1 MKPPIQIDPWSVIET
16 SWNPEAHI
24 MSESLFALGNGRMG
38 HRANHEEAFS
48 GKHLQGSYVAGIYYP
63 DKTKVGWWKN
73 GYPEYFAK
81 VLNAVNYIGIDVKV
95 NGETLDL
102 NKARVSDFYREL
114 SMEHGLLSRH
124 FTATLE
130 NGTTVTVEAQRF
142 LSIVRDEVSA
152 QQFRVTVDR
161 AAEVVLEPYLDFNV
175 VNSDANWD
183 ETFWAQEGHEAGSW
197 VKAKTKKLDFVVAA
211 AMECVLEGAQGQAK
225 GLAAGREGY
234 AAQVFTLQAE
244 AGTAYTLHK
253 YVGVVSSMN
262 APATEVESKARARAA
277 EAHKAGYEA
286 LLAEQRS
293 AWRAKWDHADIVI
306 DGDDS
311 AQQGI
316 RFNIF
321 HLLQT
326 FTGVD
331 PRLNIGPKGFTG
343 EKYGGSTYWDTEAY
357 CLPFYLASTDPEVG
371 RNLLLYRYKQLD
383 KAIENAAKLGFSD
396 GAALYPMVT
405 MNGEECHNEWEITFE
420 EIHRNGAIAY
430 GIYTYLRH
438 TQDYGHLA
446 KGGLEVL
453 VAIARF
459 WAQRVNWSD
468 DKELFVILGVTG
480 PNEYENNVNNNYYT
494 NFMAAWCLEYA
505 AECAEYVAQ
514 NQPEAYAA
522 LAAKMDLEFDEIE
535 QWEAIRSNMYYP
547 YSEKHGVYLQQ
558 DGFLDKELVPVTQL
572 DPAERPINQKWSWD
586 RILRS
591 PYIKQADTLQGMFF
605 FEDRTPV
612 ETLKKH
618 FDFYEPLT
626 LHESSLSPSVHTVLA
641 CRLGYAAKA
650 YELYHRTARL
660 DLDDYNNEVYQGLHV
675 TAMGGAW
682 MAVVYGFGGMR
693 LVGENLH
700 FKPFLPEQWSGLTF
714 HLRWRGSLLA
724 LRIEP
729 NQLKVS
735 NLEGSIATFYVN
747 DQPQNLAAGSQQS
760 YTLS

>member
-1 MKPPIQIDPWSVIET
+1 MKPPIQIDPWRVVET
-16 SWNPEAHI
+16 SWTPEAHI

-48 GKHLQGSYVAGIYYP
+48 GKHLNGSYIAGVYYP

-81 VLNAVNYIGIDVKV
+81 VLNAVNYVGIDLKV
-95 NGETLDL
+95 NGETVDL
-102 NKARVSDFYREL
+102 YTAQVSDFYREL
-114 SMEHGLLSRH
+114 DMEHGVLTRR
-124 FTATLE
+124 FTARLA
-130 NGTTVTVEAQRF
+130 NGIAVTVEAQRF
-142 LSIVRDEVSA
+142 LSVVRDEVSA
-152 QQFRVTVDR
+152 QKYAVSVDR
-161 AAEVVLEPYLDFNV
+161 AAEVVLTPYLDFNV

-183 ETFWAQEGHEAGSW
+183 ETFWAQEGHGAGQW
-197 VKAKTKKLDFVVAA
+197 VKARTKKLDFFVAA
-211 AMECVLEGAQGQAK
+211 AMNCQLEGAQGQAE
-225 GLAAGREGY
+225 GREGY
-234 AAQVFTLQAE
+234 AGQKFTVKAE
-244 AGTAYTLHK
+244 AGRTYTLHK

-262 APATEVESKARARAA
+262 APAAEVEAQAQVRAT
-277 EAHKAGYEA
+277 EAMGAGYEA
-286 LLAEQRS
+286 LLAEQRQ
-293 AWRAKWDHADIVI
+293 AWRAKWDLADIVI
-306 DGDDS
+306 AGDDS

-371 RNLLLYRYKQLD
+371 RNLLVYRYKQLD
-383 KAIENAAKLGFSD
+383 KAIENAAKLGFTD

-420 EIHRNGAIAY
+420 EIHRNGAISY

-438 TQDYGHLA
+438 TRDYGYLA
-446 KGGLEVL
+446 EGGLEVL

-468 DKELFVILGVTG
+468 DKEQFVILGVTG

-505 AECAEYVAQ
+505 AECAEYLAQ

-522 LAAKMDLEFDEIE
+522 LAAKMDLEADELE

-547 YSEKHGVYLQQ
+547 YSDKHEIFLQQ
-558 DGFLDKELVPVTQL
+558 DGFLDKELVPVSQL

-612 ETLKKH
+612 ETLQKH

-626 LHESSLSPSVHTVLA
+626 VHESSLSPSVHTVLA

-660 DLDDYNNEVYQGLHV
+660 DLDDYNKEVYQGLHV

-693 LVGENLH
+693 LVGDELH
-700 FKPFLPEQWSGLTF
+700 FKPFLPEQWGGITF
-714 HLRWRGSLLA
+714 HLRWRGALLSV
-724 LRIEP
+724 RVER
-729 NQLKVS
+729 NQLTVR
-735 NLEGSIATFYVN
+735 NLEGAAAEFSVGSTRST
-747 DQPQNLAAGSQQS
+747 LAAGTEQT
-760 YTLS
+760 YAL

>member
-1 MKPPIQIDPWSVIET
+1 MKPPIQIDPWSVVEA

-102 NKARVSDFYREL
+102 NKAQVSDFYRAL

-124 FTATLE
+124 FTATLD
-130 NGTTVTVEAQRF
+130 NGVSLRVEAQRF

-152 QQFRVTVDR
+152 QQYRITLDQP
-161 AAEVVLEPYLDFNV
+161 AELVLEPFLDFNV
-175 VNSDANWD
+175 VNADANWD
-183 ETFWAQEGHEAGSW
+183 ESFWAQEGHEAGSW
-197 VKAKTKKLDFVVAA
+197 VKARTKKLDFVVAA
-211 AMECVLEGAQGQAK
+211 AMECVLDGASSGA
-225 GLAAGREGY
+225 AAGREGY
-234 AAQVFTLQAE
+234 ASQVFTIKAE

-262 APATEVESKARARAA
+262 APAAEVEARAKTQAA
-277 EAHKAGYEA
+277 EAHQAGYEA
-286 LLAEQRS
+286 LLAEQRQ
-293 AWRAKWDHADIVI
+293 AWRAKWDLADIVI

-420 EIHRNGAIAY
+420 EIHRNGAISY

-438 TQDYGHLA
+438 TLDFGYLA

-468 DKELFVILGVTG
+468 DKEQFVILGVTG

-494 NFMAAWCLEYA
+494 NFMAAWCMEYA

-514 NQPEAYAA
+514 NYPKDYAE
-522 LAAKMDLEFDEIE
+522 LSVKMDLESDEIE
-535 QWEAIRSNMYYP
+535 QWEAIRSTMYYP

-558 DGFLDKELVPVTQL
+558 DGFLDKELVPAAQL

-714 HLRWRGSLLA
+714 HLRWRGSLL
-724 LRIEP
+724 LVRVEQ
-729 NQLKVS
+729 NQLTVR
-735 NLEGSIATFYVN
+735 NLEGSAAEFYVGGAL
-747 DQPQNLAAGSQQS
+747 QKLAAGSEQTH
-760 YTLS
+760 TLS

>member
-1 MKPPIQIDPWSVIET
+1 MKPPIQIDPWRVVET
-16 SWNPEAHI
+16 TWTPEAHI

-48 GKHLQGSYVAGIYYP
+48 GKHLKGSYIAGVYYP

-81 VLNAVNYIGIDVKV
+81 VLNAVNYVGIDLSVD
-95 NGETLDL
+95 GEAVDL
-102 NKARVSDFYREL
+102 YTAQVSDFYREL
-114 SMEHGLLSRH
+114 DMEHGVLTRRFSAKL
-124 FTATLE
+124 A
-130 NGTTVTVEAQRF
+130 NGATVTVEAQRF
-142 LSIVRDEVSA
+142 LSVVRDEVSA
-152 QQFRVTVDR
+152 QSYSVRVDR
-161 AAEVVLEPYLDFNV
+161 AAEVVLAPYLDFNV

-183 ETFWAQEGHEAGSW
+183 ETFWAQEGYAAGKW
-197 VKAKTKKLDFVVAA
+197 VKARTKKLDFFVAA
-211 AMECVLEGAQGQAK
+211 AMECALEGVPSQAE
-225 GLAAGREGY
+225 GREGY
-234 AAQVFTLQAE
+234 ATQKFTVKAE
-244 AGTAYTLHK
+244 AGKTYTLHK

-262 APATEVESKARARAA
+262 APAAEVESKAQARAT
-277 EAHKAGYEA
+277 EAMGIGYDA
-286 LLAEQRS
+286 LLAEQRQ
-293 AWRAKWDHADIVI
+293 AWRAKWDLADIVI

-371 RNLLLYRYKQLD
+371 RNLLVYRYKQLD
-383 KAIENAAKLGFSD
+383 KAIENAAKLGFTD

-420 EIHRNGAIAY
+420 EIHRNGAISY

-438 TQDYGHLA
+438 TRDYGYLA
-446 KGGLEVL
+446 EGGLEVL

-468 DKELFVILGVTG
+468 DKEQFVILGVTG
-480 PNEYENNVNNNYYT
+480 PNEYENNINNNYYT

-505 AECAEYVAQ
+505 AECAEYLAQ

-522 LAAKMDLEFDEIE
+522 LAAKMDLDQDELE
-535 QWEAIRSNMYYP
+535 QWEAIRTNMYYP
-547 YSEKHGVYLQQ
+547 YSEKHEVFLQQ
-558 DGFLDKELVPVTQL
+558 DGFLDKELVPVAQL

-612 ETLKKH
+612 ETLQKH

-626 LHESSLSPSVHTVLA
+626 VHESSLSPSVHTVLA

-650 YELYHRTARL
+650 YDLYHRTARL
-660 DLDDYNNEVYQGLHV
+660 DLDDYNKEVYQGLHV

-693 LVGENLH
+693 LVGEDLH
-700 FKPFLPEQWSGLTF
+700 FKPFLPEQWGGITF
-714 HLRWRGSLLA
+714 HLRWRGALLSV
-724 LRIEP
+724 RVEQ
-729 NQLKVS
+729 NQLTVR
-735 NLEGSIATFYVN
+735 NLEGSAAVFYVGGTL
-747 DQPQNLAAGSQQS
+747 QKLAAGSEQT
-760 YTLS
+760 YPHA

>member
-1 MKPPIQIDPWSVIET
+1 
-16 SWNPEAHI
+16 
-24 MSESLFALGNGRMG
+24 
-38 HRANHEEAFS
+38 
-48 GKHLQGSYVAGIYYP
+48 
-63 DKTKVGWWKN
+63 
-73 GYPEYFAK
+73 
-81 VLNAVNYIGIDVKV
+81 
-95 NGETLDL
+95 
-102 NKARVSDFYREL
+102 
-114 SMEHGLLSRH
+114 
-124 FTATLE
+124 
-130 NGTTVTVEAQRF
+130 
-142 LSIVRDEVSA
+142 
-152 QQFRVTVDR
+152 
-161 AAEVVLEPYLDFNV
+161 
-175 VNSDANWD
+175 
-183 ETFWAQEGHEAGSW
+183 
-197 VKAKTKKLDFVVAA
+197 
-211 AMECVLEGAQGQAK
+211 
-225 GLAAGREGY
+225 
-234 AAQVFTLQAE
+234 
-244 AGTAYTLHK
+244 
-253 YVGVVSSMN
+253 
-262 APATEVESKARARAA
+262 
-277 EAHKAGYEA
+277 
-286 LLAEQRS
+286 
-293 AWRAKWDHADIVI
+293 
-306 DGDDS
+306 
-311 AQQGI
+311 
-316 RFNIF
+316 
-321 HLLQT
+321 
-326 FTGVD
+326 
-331 PRLNIGPKGFTG
+331 
-343 EKYGGSTYWDTEAY
+343 
-357 CLPFYLASTDPEVG
+357 
-371 RNLLLYRYKQLD
+371 
-383 KAIENAAKLGFSD
+383 
-396 GAALYPMVT
+396 MVT

-505 AECAEYVAQ
+505 AECADYVAQ

-522 LAAKMDLEFDEIE
+522 LAAKMDLESDEIE

-558 DGFLDKELVPVTQL
+558 DGFLDKELVPAAQL

-729 NQLKVS
+729 NQLRVS
-735 NLEGSIATFYVN
+735 NLEGSMATFYVN